1 MKQIFNW
8 MREQMRTEYNLLHLE
23 EPNGNKF
30 EVIELEDAEVI
41 INEAE
46 AKWEADCCEY
56 EYHVAPSKDIYY
68 LTSCKRRHNGML
80 WDDEPYCRYC
90 GKPIEISEVE

>member
-1 MKQIFNW
+1 MKQIFDW
-8 MREQMRTEYNLLHLE
+8 LREQIGKMQEIDLFTTRYINRDKVH
-23 EPNGNKF
+23 K
-30 EVIELEDAEVI
+30 I

-46 AKWEADCCEY
+46 SKWEAEVCEY

-80 WDDEPYCRYC
+80 WNDEPYCRYC
-90 GKPIEISEVE
+90 GKRIKISEVE